1 MIDYQ
6 NNISSLALVFLNIF
20 SKCQV
25 WRSVIPVDFKKI
37 INRITTFWEGKK
49 KWFSYQ
55 KNLNV
60 ESQIEPNKS
69 GWSGMLKNK

>member
-49 KWFSYQ
+49 SDLVTKKIW
-55 KNLNV
+55 
-60 ESQIEPNKS
+60 
-69 GWSGMLKNK
+69 MLKAR